1 MFINFDP
8 TTSLLAGQSTATL
21 QQWLAD
27 AQLALHE
34 LSIGRRVQASGYDGK
49 SVTLTPS
56 NIGQVENWITQL
68 QRQLGM
74 QIRRH
79 ALRPIFR

>member
-1 MFINFDP
+1 MIINFDP
-8 TTSLLAGQSTATL
+8 NTSVLAGTPTATL
-21 QQWLAD
+21 QQWLVD

-34 LSIGRRVQASGYDGK
+34 LNVGRRVQASGYDGK

-56 NIGQVENWITQL
+56 NIGQVENWIVQL